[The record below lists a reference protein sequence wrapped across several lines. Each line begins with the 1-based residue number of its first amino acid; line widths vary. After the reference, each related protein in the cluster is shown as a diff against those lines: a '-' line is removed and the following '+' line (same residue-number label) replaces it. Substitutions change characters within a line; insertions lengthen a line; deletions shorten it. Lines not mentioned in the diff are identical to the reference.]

1 MPGMEPIDVV
11 DAVRRSVTTR
21 TAEDGRD
28 ARAVVAER
36 SYPAPAADVWD
47 ALTNPARL
55 PRWFAPVTGELRL
68 GGRYAIEGNASG
80 TVTACEPPAHLALT
94 WEFDGDVSWVDV
106 TLTADGDDAT
116 TLRLVHV
123 APVVDHGRQYG
134 AGAVGIGWDLSL
146 LGLAEHLRTG
156 EAVDA
161 SGEPPLAFMRGSG
174 EAWCAAEI
182 AGGADPDD
190 ARTRSAATIAC
201 YTGG

>member
-1 MPGMEPIDVV
+1 MDPID
-11 DAVRRSVTTR
+11 AAAAIRRSVTAT

-28 ARAVVAER
+28 ARSVVAER
-36 SYPAPAADVWD
+36 SYPAPATEVWD
-47 ALTNPARL
+47 ALTDPERL
-55 PRWFAPVTGELRL
+55 PRWFAPVTGDLRL

-106 TLTADGDDAT
+106 TLTEHGDET
-116 TLRLVHV
+116 MLRLEHI
-123 APVVDHGRQYG
+123 APVVDHWRQYG

-156 EAVDA
+156 EAIDQ
-161 SGEPPLAFMRGSG
+161 SGEPPIAFMRGSG
-174 EAWCAAEI
+174 AAWCDAEI
-182 AGGADPDD
+182 AGGAEPDD
-190 ARTRSAATIAC
+190 ARSRSATTIAF

>member
-1 MPGMEPIDVV
+1 MEPIDAV
-11 DAVRRSVTTR
+11 DAIRRSVTTT
-21 TAEDGRD
+21 TAEDGRE
-28 ARAVVAER
+28 ARSVVAER
-36 SYPAPAADVWD
+36 TYPAPADDVWD
-47 ALTNPARL
+47 ALTNPERL
-55 PRWFAPVTGELRL
+55 PRWFAPVSGDLRL

-106 TLTADGDDAT
+106 TLTTDGDET
-116 TLRLVHV
+116 TLRLEHI
-123 APVVDHGRQYG
+123 APVVDHWRQYG

-156 EAVDA
+156 AAVDQ

-190 ARTRSAATIAC
+190 ARARSATTISF
-201 YTGG
+201 YTGS